1 MLSLPAPSSPT
12 GLFPGVGDFRGCA
25 VVSGRWAAEGCRCA
39 RCPAR
44 PFKLCF
50 LNFGGVVAAPPLRR
64 LAVLASAPPSR
75 CFGVMSREG
84 AGAALVAEVIKGE
97 PGGRGLPGDAGTR
110 AGTGRA
116 ALAGRCP

>member
-1 MLSLPAPSSPT
+1 MLSLPAPLSPT

-50 LNFGGVVAAPPLRR
+50 LNFGGVVAAPPL
-64 LAVLASAPPSR
+64 SA
-75 CFGVMSREG
+75 
-84 AGAALVAEVIKGE
+84 AGRPCLCPAFQMLWSHE
-97 PGGRGLPGDAGTR
+97 PGGRGGRSGGRGDQR
-110 AGTGRA
+110 
-116 ALAGRCP
+116 